1 MPIIDIVNGIIK
13 MIVPVIMN
21 DGGKKQ
27 KISAIPRIIVSI
39 VVKIIFFAPFIDDK
53 QIITHD
59 GRV

>member
-27 KISAIPRIIVSI
+27 KISDIPRIIVSI
-39 VVKIIFFAPFIDDK
+39 VVKIIFLLPS
-53 QIITHD
+53 
-59 GRV
+59 